1 MIFRLRPVRPEI
13 LSSSAGEATLGRLP
27 EPENASKRDMRE
39 PRESGEIPARHLP
52 APQALARNAPG
63 GGAGGETGRNLSG
76 LPAPNPPKS
85 PPENDVKPQPSGEDR
100 VPEDMATLVLDKAAL
115 GQGTV
120 VRTDPETERL
130 AVDRHFAAADPASDA
145 AIMLRVAAGDESGFT
160 YLVEKYHRAM
170 VHFLFRMVH
179 NQAVAEEL
187 AQEVFLRVY
196 RSRESYRAEAKFTT
210 WLYRIATNLAVNH
223 ARDTKHE
230 RAAQN
235 VYLDVADEET
245 GATPEV
251 ADDEPTV
258 EQRMVRDERMAAI
271 RTHVMALPE
280 RQRMAV
286 LMHKYQGLDYKQIG
300 EVLKL
305 SESATKS
312 LLFRAYQTLRE
323 KLKDF
328 V

>member
-1 MIFRLRPVRPEI
+1 MHWRARSIRQASDFPPRGEEALHSVGDLGEVDPD
-13 LSSSAGEATLGRLP
+13 SAGP
-27 EPENASKRDMRE
+27 P
-39 PRESGEIPARHLP
+39 
-52 APQALARNAPG
+52 
-63 GGAGGETGRNLSG
+63 GAGESRENSAAETVHL
-76 LPAPNPPKS
+76 A
-85 PPENDVKPQPSGEDR
+85 QPSERDG
-100 VPEDMATLVLDKAAL
+100 VPEDMATLVLDNTALGAGAAL
-115 GQGTV
+115 RPDARSDSAQ
-120 VRTDPETERL
+120 EM
-130 AVDRHFAAADPASDA
+130 DPASDA
-145 AIMLRVAAGDESGFT
+145 AVMLRVAAGDESAFD
-160 YLVEKYHRAM
+160 YLVQKYHRAM
-170 VHFLFRMVH
+170 IHFLFRMVH
-179 NQAVAEEL
+179 NEAIAEEM

-230 RAAQN
+230 RSAQT
-235 VYLDVADEET
+235 VYLDAPDPET
-245 GATPEV
+245 GTVPDV
-251 ADDEPTV
+251 ADDDPSA
-258 EQRMVRDERMAAI
+258 EQHLLREERMGAI

-286 LMHKYQGLDYKQIG
+286 LMHKYQGMDYRQIG

-312 LLFRAYQTLRE
+312 LLFRAYQTLRD